1 MIGSLRGRVIELH
14 PSYLL
19 LEIAG
24 VGYRVRTTPGV
35 IGELETNDEAFLY
48 IHEQIREDAHE
59 LYGFLKSDD
68 IDLFR
73 SLLDVSGVGPK
84 VALVLLSLG
93 SAASVRDAILRGDLD
108 YLTGAPGVGKKLAQ
122 KIILELKGQLV
133 DDAAERPGDKDVRDA
148 LIGLGYSSA
157 QANEALNL
165 VPEEITDT
173 SERIREALKR
183 LSK

>member
-14 PSYLL
+14 PSHVL
-19 LEIAG
+19 LEVGG

-35 IGELETNDEAFLY
+35 IGELETNTEAFLY
-48 IHEQIREDAHE
+48 IYENIREDTYD
-59 LYGFLKSDD
+59 LFGFLKADD
-68 IDLFR
+68 MDLFE
-73 SLLDVSGVGPK
+73 SLLGVSGVGPK

-93 SAASVRDAILRGDLD
+93 SASDVREAILTGDLT
-108 YLTGAPGVGKKLAQ
+108 YLTSAPGVGKKMAQ

-133 DDAAERPGDKDVRDA
+133 EDQEEHVGDKDVREA
-148 LIGLGYSSA
+148 LVNLGYTA
-157 QANEALNL
+157 VQANEAMKQ
-165 VPEEITDT
+165 VPKEATDT